1 MMSDT
6 KKLVLLITGVVTLF
20 LALSTVFIVQETQ
33 QVLVLRLGKPQQ
45 VIKSPGLHFKL
56 PVVDNLKVYEKR
68 ILNVDPPA
76 EEVLLSDQ
84 KRLVVDTFARYRIT
98 DMLMFFQTL
107 GTEYSAEQRLYTI
120 INSAV
125 RSSLGRVPLSSVI
138 SDKRNPVMAQILKDV
153 NSQTKRMGVEV
164 VDVRI
169 VRADLPDQVTQSTFA
184 RMRSE
189 REREAREARAEG
201 AQVATEIRSVAEKER
216 SVLLAEAQKEAQ
228 ILRGQGDKEA
238 ITIYSKAFGQ
248 DPEFYSFYRSM
259 EAYRNSLSDPET
271 TMVLTP
277 DNDFF
282 RFFKNKLPS
291 R

>member
-1 MMSDT
+1 M
-6 KKLVLLITGVVTLF
+6 K
-20 LALSTVFIVQETQ
+20 A
-33 QVLVLRLGKPQQ
+33 
-45 VIKSPGLHFKL
+45 
-56 PVVDNLKVYEKR
+56 
-68 ILNVDPPA
+68 
-76 EEVLLSDQ
+76 
-84 KRLVVDTFARYRIT
+84 
-98 DMLMFFQTL
+98 
-107 GTEYSAEQRLYTI
+107 
-120 INSAV
+120 
-125 RSSLGRVPLSSVI
+125 
-138 SDKRNPVMAQILKDV
+138 ILKDV
-153 NSQTKRMGVEV
+153 NTQSKRMGIEV

-228 ILRGQGDKEA
+228 ILRGQGDNEA

-248 DPEFYSFYRSM
+248 DPEFYSFYRSL
-259 EAYRNSLSDPET
+259 EAYRNALSDPET

-277 DNDFF
+277 DNQ
-282 RFFKNKLPS
+282 FFKFFNNKLPS